1 MRSVQPRPYPCHR
14 GQTKL
19 CWPVLPEQWA
29 TETACVG
36 ANCCQAIKPNPG
48 EWLWRIKCE
57 IVKCISGRS
66 AMSCHLN
73 LTRWRTAAESR
84 SGKSEKE
91 WGRVVHRHIIHMF
104 EAFIDFSYHPH
115 HHSDSISPTPFS
127 ACSQLL
133 VVVGPVHPSIPL
145 NAQYFFDFATD
156 ACHTENSR
164 FPSSL
169 TLVFW
174 HSAPC
179 SSPVLHPEIPNP
191 RRKLWASSSSSNAAL
206 NSFTLLYISHS
217 VFNARETF
225 FGKYRTWRRIYLWK
239 RFIKM
244 CLFYLY
250 MIKKLLSEPRVIFKM
265 I

>member
-1 MRSVQPRPYPCHR
+1 MYLWPECNELPLELNPLKNRSWISEWEIGEGMGTGRAQTHNSYVR
-14 GQTKL
+14 GIYRFF
-19 CWPVLPEQWA
+19 LP
-29 TETACVG
+29 
-36 ANCCQAIKPNPG
+36 P
-48 EWLWRIKCE
+48 
-57 IVKCISGRS
+57 
-66 AMSCHLN
+66 
-73 LTRWRTAAESR
+73 
-84 SGKSEKE
+84 
-91 WGRVVHRHIIHMF
+91 
-104 EAFIDFSYHPH
+104 HP
-115 HHSDSISPTPFS
+115 HSDSISPTPFS

-225 FGKYRTWRRIYLWK
+225 FGKYRTRRRIYLWK

-244 CLFYLY
+244 CLFYL
-250 MIKKLLSEPRVIFKM
+250 
-265 I
+265 